1 MHVCLAVLL
10 SCYLVLQDNPEDA
23 LRIFTE
29 DMSEVKQL
37 PRDKVVNHLSGH
49 APALCIPYLVRGELY
64 YNKNPLCHM

>member
-37 PRDKVVNHLSGH
+37 PRDKVLNHLSGY
-49 APALCIPYLVRGELY
+49 APSLCIPYLVRGEL
-64 YNKNPLCHM
+64 